1 MHPCCGLQ
9 SSLITR
15 VSPWLSGKDSQSF
28 GCFAFTS
35 IVTPEHIWV
44 LWGAAGI
51 HRILRE
57 TSKLLAEFFT
67 WDIYLGVIDLITR
80 KLHAL
85 VRPSCTWITPEFTRS
100 NHIHLNTDPFRP
112 PLLSSPVEL
121 GNSQTMNLNHRT
133 RKSKV
138 MATQAHFTAKSMFQ
152 NFIFLPSP
160 THV

>member
-35 IVTPEHIWV
+35 IVTREHIWV

-80 KLHAL
+80 RLHAL

-100 NHIHLNTDPFRP
+100 NHIY
-112 PLLSSPVEL
+112 
-121 GNSQTMNLNHRT
+121 LNHRPIPPSSPQLTRGT
-133 RKSKV
+133 RKLTNHEPEPQDKKV
-138 MATQAHFTAKSMFQ
+138 KGDGHTGPFHS
-152 NFIFLPSP
+152 
-160 THV
+160 